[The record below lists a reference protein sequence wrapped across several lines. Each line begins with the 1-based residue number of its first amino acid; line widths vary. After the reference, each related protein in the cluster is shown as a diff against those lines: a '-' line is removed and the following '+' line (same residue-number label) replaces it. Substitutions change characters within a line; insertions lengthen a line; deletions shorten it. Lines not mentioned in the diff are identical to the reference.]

1 MPQSNYFANYFNQ
14 SQAFNPSAAWSSDFL
29 KSLQGK
35 FVGMDTSTG
44 KRDVDLA
51 LQQPK
56 ENVFSDI
63 FSPKAPPVFQTVP
76 SVKDAGKLTPTDPS
90 IEYYKKLQEALA
102 PGVLKSQAQQGLI
115 NLAGAGAFG
124 LMQMPF
130 TEYMKNKEYE
140 RQLGAFKTKELS
152 PTAQSQRDLSTQQQ
166 ASMASA
172 ATSDK
177 MRAYGEMKRNI
188 IAPLR
193 IG

>member
-1 MPQSNYFANYFNQ
+1 MPQSNYFADYFNQ
-14 SQAFNPSAAWSSDFL
+14 PQAFNPSAAWSSDFL

-56 ENVFSDI
+56 DNVFYEI
-63 FSPKAPPVFQTVP
+63 FNPKAPPVFQPVP

-102 PGVLKSQAQQGLI
+102 PGMLKSQAQQGLI

-124 LMQMPF
+124 LMQLPF
-130 TEYMKNKEYE
+130 TEYMKNKEYQ
-140 RQLGAFKTKELS
+140 RQLGAFTTKELS
-152 PTAQSQRDLSTQQQ
+152 PTAQSARDLSAQQQ
-166 ASMASA
+166 ASLASA
-172 ATSDK
+172 AASDK

-188 IAPLR
+188 VEPLR
-193 IG
+193 IR